1 MKSRAGGF
9 VVNMPLFH
17 MCMLGSQTAKWSRK
31 CSFSKVAF
39 ILLCCYLYCFA
50 EGHELAS
57 RLSKNIQRETD
68 SCRNALESFNAAA
81 RPSTQL
87 REDPPVSIEWV
98 DIIDTSSWF
107 WEAGVPG
114 PANVPLSIR
123 RNAIATF
130 SNMKRAMEE
139 VSLIKE
145 DMANFF
151 TSFLDE
157 HQVVL
162 AAVPP
167 SGEGQYMQGARATLV
182 EQLYAIECTLKECRR
197 SSLHLSSCHLCHN

>member
-1 MKSRAGGF
+1 M
-9 VVNMPLFH
+9 
-17 MCMLGSQTAKWSRK
+17 
-31 CSFSKVAF
+31 
-39 ILLCCYLYCFA
+39 
-50 EGHELAS
+50 
-57 RLSKNIQRETD
+57 
-68 SCRNALESFNAAA
+68 
-81 RPSTQL
+81 
-87 REDPPVSIEWV
+87 SIEWV

-182 EQLYAIECTLKECRR
+182 GQLYAIECTLKECRKIFSAFIQLPPLPQLNANCPAVMKTLNDDDAIDHGIHSNDEVDEDWEEESDVGR
-197 SSLHLSSCHLCHN
+197 PVYMVY